1 ALIQACRHCCKISQA
16 IWVGDCSFIH
26 GTGEHSKHHKVQ
38 GSRFEVQGSRVKGQ
52 GSSKKSKALWGK
64 TPSYHKLNSCHTHS
78 PKTPSYHKLNSCH
91 TSKAL
96 WGKTPSYHK
105 LNSCHTNS
113 PTISVKDM

>member
-38 GSRFEVQGSRVKGQ
+38 GSRVKVQGSRVKGQ
-52 GSSKKSKALWGK
+52 GSSNKSKALWGK

-78 PKTPSYHKLNSCH
+78 PIISARSEERRV
-91 TSKAL
+91 
-96 WGKTPSYHK
+96 GKECRSRW
-105 LNSCHTNS
+105 SA
-113 PTISVKDM
+113 